1 MEKWIDFWAAF
12 LLCLCMFIIG
22 IIVLIAGKKFY
33 VVRPPKGSVIPS
45 AFKALWIGIMN
56 RGNMG
61 KTETSASLR
70 VLLTVC
76 TDAAKPSYQEEYGR
90 KYKTPWN
97 DLFIDE
103 LKRGL
108 VACRVFVFYPIY
120 WVVYSQ
126 MLNNF
131 VSQGM
136 YHRIP
141 PIVGC
146 D

>member
-1 MEKWIDFWAAF
+1 M
-12 LLCLCMFIIG
+12 
-22 IIVLIAGKKFY
+22 
-33 VVRPPKGSVIPS
+33 
-45 AFKALWIGIMN
+45 
-56 RGNMG
+56 
-61 KTETSASLR
+61 
-70 VLLTVC
+70 LLTVC
-76 TDAAKPSYQEEYGR
+76 IDAAKPSYQDEYGR

-108 VACRVFVFYPIY
+108 VACRVFIFYPIY

-136 YHRIP
+136 YLHFL
-141 PIVGC
+141 PIAGC
-146 D
+146 G

>member
-1 MEKWIDFWAAF
+1 M
-12 LLCLCMFIIG
+12 
-22 IIVLIAGKKFY
+22 
-33 VVRPPKGSVIPS
+33 SSHS
-45 AFKALWIGIMN
+45 AFAMDVLN
-56 RGNMG
+56 
-61 KTETSASLR
+61 

-76 TDAAKPSYQEEYGR
+76 TDAARPSYQEEYGR
-90 KYKTPWN
+90 KHKTPWN

-131 VSQGM
+131 VSQAATM
-136 YHRIP
+136 ELHNIP
-141 PIVGC
+141 NDIMQVRSDQYIALARPIPAC
-146 D
+146 

>member
-1 MEKWIDFWAAF
+1 MLD
-12 LLCLCMFIIG
+12 
-22 IIVLIAGKKFY
+22 
-33 VVRPPKGSVIPS
+33 
-45 AFKALWIGIMN
+45 
-56 RGNMG
+56 
-61 KTETSASLR
+61 TE
-70 VLLTVC
+70 
-76 TDAAKPSYQEEYGR
+76 AAKPSYQEEYGR
-90 KYKTPWN
+90 KHKTPWN

-103 LKRGL
+103 LRRGL

-136 YHRIP
+136 HP
-141 PIVGC
+141 PPSLAYC